1 MEIVCF
7 CRHRTAGWEGIVCR
21 RDDGR
26 CFITDG
32 RGVWEDSGKR
42 RAALELVSEISP
54 ETLDRCLEKF
64 KVIRRI

>member
-1 MEIVCF
+1 MEIVRF
-7 CRHRTAGWEGIVCR
+7 CRHRTASWEGVVCR

-32 RGVWEDSGKR
+32 RGVWEDSEKR
-42 RAALELVSEISP
+42 RAALQPVSEISP
-54 ETLDRCLEKF
+54 ETLDRCLKKF